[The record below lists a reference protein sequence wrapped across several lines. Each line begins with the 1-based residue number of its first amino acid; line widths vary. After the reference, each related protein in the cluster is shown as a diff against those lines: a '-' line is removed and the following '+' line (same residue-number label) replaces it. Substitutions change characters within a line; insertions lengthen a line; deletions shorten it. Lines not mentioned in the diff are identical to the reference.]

1 MRCYIVTEHE
11 RRVHGSQRDIDS
23 KTGLMDRLIYCEVPQ
38 GQREEV
44 KQKFDN
50 IRNQIV
56 TK

>member
-1 MRCYIVTEHE
+1 MLSYIVTEHE

-44 KQKFDN
+44 KQKFNN
-50 IRNQIV
+50 IRNEIV
-56 TK
+56 TS